1 MIEAISPIHLSESQL
16 ALVRSILQTHTPN
29 IKAFAFGSRI
39 RAQHKKHSDLDI
51 ALMTN
56 TPMDWR
62 VLADLREAF
71 EESELPIRVDVI
83 DWSTC
88 SEEFKKLIDLRV
100 PLFPIEL
107 EAD

>member
-1 MIEAISPIHLSESQL
+1 
-16 ALVRSILQTHTPN
+16 
-29 IKAFAFGSRI
+29 
-39 RAQHKKHSDLDI
+39 
-51 ALMTN
+51 
-56 TPMDWR
+56 MDWR